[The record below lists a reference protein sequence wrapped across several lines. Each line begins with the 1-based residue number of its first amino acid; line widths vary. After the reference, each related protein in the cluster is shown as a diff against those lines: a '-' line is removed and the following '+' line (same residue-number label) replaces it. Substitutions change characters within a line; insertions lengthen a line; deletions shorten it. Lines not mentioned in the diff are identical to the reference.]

1 MVPLFQA
8 QIAAGGPI
16 TITHRDIT
24 RYFMTIP
31 EAAQLVIQAT
41 AMAKGGE
48 VFVLDMGQPVRI
60 IDLACSMILLSG
72 LSTRDSDDPDGD
84 IEIVETGL
92 RPGEKLYEEL
102 LIGDNPEPTN
112 HPRILRAR
120 EKLWPWTEMK
130 QAMDELDAVI
140 RGSGDPLA
148 MMQVIARLVPEYVPD
163 RLWIERLGT
172 LAAADQA

>member
-1 MVPLFQA
+1 
-8 QIAAGGPI
+8 
-16 TITHRDIT
+16 
-24 RYFMTIP
+24 
-31 EAAQLVIQAT
+31 
-41 AMAKGGE
+41 
-48 VFVLDMGQPVRI
+48 
-60 IDLACSMILLSG
+60 MIRLSG